1 MLRGRP
7 AKNLEIVPRG
17 TIVGPTRPH
26 SRPANFAAPRLG
38 ISESGVRKRVKR
50 EQLDATNE
58 EGRVYVYLDSAVT
71 EADTVPDIVPDKEI
85 ERLEDHIASLERQLE
100 ESNVRDR
107 ENRRIIIA
115 LTSRIP
121 ELEASQEPRES
132 PTPSPEASEGTTPQP
147 ERVASEEPA
156 QCRPWWRRMFGG

>member
-1 MLRGRP
+1 MERDR
-7 AKNLEIVPRG
+7 V
-17 TIVGPTRPH
+17 TIQE
-26 SRPANFAAPRLG
+26 AARRLG

-50 EQLDATNE
+50 EQLDSTHE
-58 EGRVYVYLDSAVT
+58 GGRVFVYLDSVVT
-71 EADTVPDIVPDKEI
+71 EADTVPDKEI

-100 ESNVRDR
+100 ESKLRDR

-132 PTPSPEASEGTTPQP
+132 PTPSPEASEGSEARSHGDTHTGGAQEGAEHT
-147 ERVASEEPA
+147 ERVS
-156 QCRPWWRRMFGG
+156 WWRRLLGG